1 MNPDEPLDDI
11 LPGQASAPRPAGHAR
26 RGAWWDSLSI
36 YLPVLLMGVLALASY
51 WLLRITPPAE
61 APQPSGPVSTEP
73 DYFMRRFSVKSFD
86 AKGRVTSE
94 VAGDEARHHPD
105 DDRIE
110 IDNARLRRIDEQ
122 GLVTTATANRVTSN
136 ADHTAF
142 VLEGN
147 AIVIREAGT
156 GTDGR
161 VRPRLEFRGEQFR
174 VTLKPDHVVS
184 DLPVTL
190 LREGDRLQA
199 QTLDYRGDDQIAD
212 FKGRVRVTLLP
223 RP

>member
-11 LPGQASAPRPAGHAR
+11 LPGQAPVPRPAGTAR

-51 WLLRITPPAE
+51 WLLRITPSADEPGPA
-61 APQPSGPVSTEP
+61 GPVSTEP

-122 GLVTTATANRVTSN
+122 GLVTTATAQRVTSN

-156 GTDGR
+156 GADGR
-161 VRPRLEFRGEQFR
+161 VRPRLEFHGERFR

-190 LREGDRLQA
+190 LRDGDRLQA
-199 QTLDYRGDDQIAD
+199 QTLDYRGDDQVAD
-212 FKGRVRVTLLP
+212 FKGRVHVTLQP
-223 RP
+223 RR

>member
-1 MNPDEPLDDI
+1 
-11 LPGQASAPRPAGHAR
+11 
-26 RGAWWDSLSI
+26 
-36 YLPVLLMGVLALASY
+36 
-51 WLLRITPPAE
+51 
-61 APQPSGPVSTEP
+61 
-73 DYFMRRFSVKSFD
+73 
-86 AKGRVTSE
+86 VTSE

-156 GTDGR
+156 GADGR
-161 VRPRLEFRGEQFR
+161 VRPRLEFHGEQFR
-174 VTLKPDHVVS
+174 VSLKPDHVVS
-184 DLPVTL
+184 ELPVVL
-190 LREGDRLQA
+190 LRDGDRLQA
-199 QTLDYRGDDQIAD
+199 QTLDYRGDEQIAD
-212 FKGRVRVTLLP
+212 FKGRVRVTLQP
-223 RP
+223 RQ

>member
-11 LPGQASAPRPAGHAR
+11 LPGQAPAPRPAGHAR

>member
-11 LPGQASAPRPAGHAR
+11 LPGQGSTAGQVTPKR
-26 RGAWWDSLSI
+26 RGASWDSLSI

-51 WLLRITPPAE
+51 WLLRVTPSPEVPRPA
-61 APQPSGPVSTEP
+61 GPVGAEP

-86 AKGRVTSE
+86 PSGRVTSE

-110 IDNARLRRIDEQ
+110 IDDARLRRIDDQ
-122 GLVTTATANRVTSN
+122 GLVTTATAKRITSN

-147 AIVIREAGT
+147 AIVIREGGAGA
-156 GTDGR
+156 DGR
-161 VRPRLEFRGEQFR
+161 ARPRLEFRGERFR
-174 VTLKPDHVVS
+174 VTLEPDHVVS
-184 DLPVTL
+184 ELPVTL
-190 LREGDRLQA
+190 LRDGDRLQA
-199 QTLDYRGDDQIAD
+199 QSLDYRGDDQIAD
-212 FKGRVRVTLLP
+212 FKGRVHVTLQP

>member
-11 LPGQASAPRPAGHAR
+11 LPGQVPGPQHNAAPR

-36 YLPVLLMGVLALASY
+36 YSPVLLMGVLALASY
-51 WLLRITPPAE
+51 WLLRITPAPE
-61 APQPSGPVSTEP
+61 APRPAGPVSAEP

-86 AKGRVTSE
+86 TNGRVTSE

-147 AIVIREAGT
+147 AIVIRQAGT
-156 GTDGR
+156 GADGR
-161 VRPRLEFRGEQFR
+161 VRPRLEFRGERFR

-190 LREGDRLQA
+190 VRDRDLLQA
-199 QTLDYRGDDQIAD
+199 QSLDYRGDDQVAD
-212 FKGRVRVTLLP
+212 FKGRVRVTLQP

>member
-11 LPGQASAPRPAGHAR
+11 LPGQAPTHRPAASAR

-61 APQPSGPVSTEP
+61 VPQPAGPVSAEP

-86 AKGRVTSE
+86 ANGRVTSE

-156 GTDGR
+156 GADGR
-161 VRPRLEFRGEQFR
+161 VRPRLEFHGEQFR
-174 VTLKPDHVVS
+174 VSLKPDHVVS
-184 DLPVTL
+184 ELPVVL
-190 LREGDRLQA
+190 LRDVDRLQA
-199 QTLDYRGDDQIAD
+199 QTLDYRGDEQIAD
-212 FKGRVRVTLLP
+212 FKGRVRVTLQP
-223 RP
+223 RQ

>member
-1 MNPDEPLDDI
+1 VNPDEPLDDI

-61 APQPSGPVSTEP
+61 APQPTGPVSTEP